1 MTLADKIA
9 AVAAAEADCERRREA
24 IDAAHLQLASELRR
38 VATPGR
44 IVVSGLALGFA
55 TGLREPA
62 AGPSLAG
69 KVLGGPVFSMVAEAV
84 LPGLVAGIMA
94 KAGLQEA
101 DEEETQAEDDGDA
114 GASDETDDGDEPGD
128 GDDSGAADDA
138 DDARARQAR

>member
-24 IDAAHLQLASELRR
+24 IDAAHAQLSSELRR

-55 TGLREPA
+55 AGLREPA

-69 KVLGGPVFSMVAEAV
+69 KVLGGPVFSMVAETV

-94 KAGLQEA
+94 KAGLQVS
-101 DEEETQAEDDGDA
+101 DEEEAQAD
-114 GASDETDDGDEPGD
+114 
-128 GDDSGAADDA
+128 DDA
-138 DDARARQAR
+138 DADADGDGSGDEAGTDDEAGDARPRGAG